1 MYVKTILE
9 ICRRG
14 SFTILQR
21 FHIKLLSKML
31 KLTDKNEKIC
41 KGAVPDIFSCWS
53 TLDMTNN
60 KSITI

>member
-1 MYVKTILE
+1 MQKRIIYHFTE
-9 ICRRG
+9 ISHKALKQDVINRL
-14 SFTILQR
+14 T
-21 FHIKLLSKML
+21 